1 MFFIYSFHLD
11 IKSKSYKCPKGISH
25 SAGMPNITR
34 LMTNFESYGAPP
46 SRLVSNPPIGSLGR
60 TYNATLFKAH

>member
-1 MFFIYSFHLD
+1 M
-11 IKSKSYKCPKGISH
+11 SH
-25 SAGMPNITR
+25 SAGMSNITR
-34 LMTNFESYGAPP
+34 LMTNFEVYGAPP